1 MYEQNENINRVVET
15 KKKKNQIIEL
25 NNTING
31 KIFSLNGLNGRLDQA
46 EERIS

>member
-1 MYEQNENINRVVET
+1 MNKMRISTEQQ
-15 KKKKNQIIEL
+15 KLKKKNQIIEL